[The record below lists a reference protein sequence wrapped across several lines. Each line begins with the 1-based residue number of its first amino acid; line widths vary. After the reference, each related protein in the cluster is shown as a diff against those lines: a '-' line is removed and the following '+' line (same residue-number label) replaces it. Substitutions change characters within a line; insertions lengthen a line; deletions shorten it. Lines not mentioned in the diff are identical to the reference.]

1 MADEATP
8 TSDSTPDP
16 TPTPAPEASKET
28 FSKEYVQELRQEAA
42 KQRTAKKQAVDD
54 AKAEAQAELDK
65 YKAGADTKYGAL
77 QTELGEAW
85 ITIQKLHTAIAEGV
99 PTEKLLAFVEVLKG
113 TDEETIKQSAQT
125 AKELFGDLTS
135 KSPEPQGGRPPA
147 YDPTHGHGSKN
158 ELPLNGDPLLNTVK
172 KLVGVK

>member
-1 MADEATP
+1 MADEATTETES
-8 TSDSTPDP
+8 TSDA
-16 TPTPAPEASKET
+16 TPAAPVAGGET

-54 AKAEAQAELDK
+54 AKAEAQAELEK
-65 YKAGADTKYGAL
+65 FKAGADTKFGAL
-77 QTELGEAW
+77 QSELGEAW
-85 ITIQKLHTAIAEGV
+85 IMIQKLHTAIEEGV
-99 PTEKLLAFVEVLKG
+99 PTNKLLAFVEVLKG

-125 AKELFGDLTS
+125 AKELFGDLS
-135 KSPEPQGGRPPA
+135 GSNGEQPASGRPPA
-147 YDPTHGHGSKN
+147 YDPTHGHGSK

>member
-8 TSDSTPDP
+8 TPDP
-16 TPTPAPEASKET
+16 TPTPAPAPEASAET

-65 YKAGADTKYGAL
+65 FKAGADSKYGEL
-77 QTELGEAW
+77 QTELGNAW
-85 ITIQKLHTAIAEGV
+85 ITVQKLHTAIELGV
-99 PTEKLLAFVEVLKG
+99 PTDKLLAFVEVLKG

-125 AKELFGDLTS
+125 AKELFGDLAA
-135 KSPEPQGGRPPA
+135 PAPQGNGQRPPA
-147 YDPTHGHGSKN
+147 YDPTHGHGNKN